1 MQVEIQL
8 AGKPNRWTYQQRH
21 IRIGRDSSCDI
32 SLPSAEYPMVSRE
45 HVVLEFSDGVL
56 YLSDPRSENG
66 TYLGG
71 QRVNSARLQSGD
83 TIRLGVDGPELQIS
97 LTSRAE
103 QTMVAHAGGQAYTQV
118 QDIATKVM
126 ARPAG
131 ETSSIPTAAAN
142 PTVVVSPP
150 TIASRA
156 VLGADSPTVIAGMPD
171 ARGASATRLA
181 QPPQAPV
188 LPRQREIRI
197 ALGNDSETP
206 PQSEAP
212 EVATATKLQSNNGDQ
227 RVIEQKLNG
236 IRTLLKVNLAAVLVL
251 ILGLL
256 YSNQQIERNRKALV
270 ELRTQAQSALGQF
283 QPELDT
289 RLNTF
294 DKRMDSLDGKMK
306 NEEDQFVQRMNAE
319 IPAMLDKYIARKLS
333 EAKHQV
339 PAVQP

>member
-56 YLSDPRSENG
+56 CLSDPRSENG
-66 TYLGG
+66 TYLRG

-83 TIRLGVDGPELQIS
+83 IIRLGVDGPELQVS

-103 QTMVAHAGGQAYTQV
+103 QTMVAHAGGQARTQV
-118 QDIATKVM
+118 QYMATKVV
-126 ARPAG
+126 ASPTG
-131 ETSSIPTAAAN
+131 EMSGNPTAAAH

-150 TIASRA
+150 TIASGVA
-156 VLGADSPTVIAGMPD
+156 LGVDSPTVVAGMPD
-171 ARGASATRLA
+171 PRAVAATRLA
-181 QPPQAPV
+181 QPPQVPV
-188 LPRQREIRI
+188 MPRQREIRI
-197 ALGNDSETP
+197 ALGETETP

-212 EVATATKLQSNNGDQ
+212 KLATAATLQSNNGDQ

-270 ELRTQAQSALGQF
+270 ELRTQAQSAVGQF

-294 DKRMDSLDGKMK
+294 DKRMDSMDGKMK
-306 NEEDQFVQRMNAE
+306 NEEDQFIQRMNAE
-319 IPAMLDKYIARKLS
+319 IPAMLDKYIARKLT